1 MVDFM
6 ENERTFEKLVN
17 SIINSMT
24 TDLSDEQ
31 LRKLKD
37 SLYINLNNF
46 NIEEKTTE
54 LVLYDNSCEQA
65 LQDFLNTKNI
75 EGKSEKTIARYR
87 DILTPVITVINK
99 NLKEITTNDLRAYL
113 SQYKQVRKVSDNTL
127 DGMRRII
134 NSFFTWL
141 TVERYIQDNP
151 ASRLMKIKAEKKVKT
166 IITDEQLELLKIYCK
181 NDRDIAMIDL
191 LYASGIRVGELT
203 ELNIENIDFEKKEIV
218 VHGKGNKQRT
228 VYFNG
233 GTKVR
238 LQKYLVSRTD
248 NNPALFVT
256 LNNSVKT
263 KEPRRFTIRAVE
275 VRLNTIAKL
284 AGLENIHPHK
294 FRRSCATAMAKRGIG
309 VQDISVI
316 LGHEKISTTQEY
328 LVSDGNEVKRNYERM
343 FA

>member
-1 MVDFM
+1 MN
-6 ENERTFEKLVN
+6 NERNNERDFDLLVN
-17 SIINSMT
+17 NIINCMT
-24 TDLSDEQ
+24 KDLSDEQ

-37 SLYINLNNF
+37 TLYISLNNY
-46 NIEEKTTE
+46 NVEKKSTE
-54 LVLYDNSCEQA
+54 ITIYDNSCEQA

-87 DILTPVITVINK
+87 DILTPVITAINK
-99 NLKEITTNDLRAYL
+99 NIKDITTNDLRAYL
-113 SQYKQVRKVSDNTL
+113 SQYKQIRKVSDNTL

-141 TVERYIQDNP
+141 TTERYIHDNP
-151 ASRLMKIKAEKKVKT
+151 ASRLIKIKCEKKVKT
-166 IITDEQLELLKIYCK
+166 IITDEQLELLKIHCK

-191 LYASGIRVGELT
+191 LYSSGMRVGELT
-203 ELNIENIDFEKKEIV
+203 ELNIDDVDFGKKEIV

-228 VYFNG
+228 VFFNG
-233 GTKVR
+233 STKIR
-238 LQKYLVSRTD
+238 LQKYLATRAD
-248 NNPALFVT
+248 NNNALFVT
-256 LNNSVKT
+256 LNTSKKT
-263 KEPRRFTIRAVE
+263 NEPRRFSIRAIE
-275 VRLNTIAKL
+275 TRINMIASE

-309 VQDISVI
+309 VQDISII

-328 LVSDGNEVKRNYERM
+328 LVSDNNDIKRNYEKM

>member
-1 MVDFM
+1 MN
-6 ENERTFEKLVN
+6 NERTFEKLVN

-37 SLYINLNNF
+37 TLYINLNNF
-46 NIEEKTTE
+46 DIEEKTTT

-65 LQDFLNTKNI
+65 LQDFLNTKSI
-75 EGKSEKTIARYR
+75 EGKSNKTILRYH
-87 DILTPVITVINK
+87 DILMPVLTYINK
-99 NLKEITTNDLRAYL
+99 SLNEITTNDLRSYL
-113 SQYKQVRKVSDNTL
+113 AQYKQIRHVSDNTL

-141 TVERYIQDNP
+141 TVERYIHDNP
-151 ASRLMKIKAEKKVKT
+151 ASRLVKIKCEKKVKT

-191 LYASGIRVGELT
+191 LYTSGIRVGELT
-203 ELNIENIDFEKKEIV
+203 ELDIENVDFDKKEII

-233 GTKVR
+233 STKIR
-238 LQKYLVSRTD
+238 LQKYLASRTD

-256 LNNSVKT
+256 LNNSSKT
-263 KEPRRFTIRAVE
+263 NSPKRFSIRAIE
-275 VRLNTIAKL
+275 VRLNTIASL

-309 VQDISVI
+309 VQDISII

-328 LVSDGNEVKRNYERM
+328 LVSDNNDVKRNYEKM